1 MVTSVSAVSL
11 LVRSPPPDVNNLP
24 FGRAYG
30 LIFLNLAADENIL
43 SEEEGSAND
52 LFGVLA
58 DVYSLLAETGTL
70 VIALPD
76 CVSRVDRLKRE
87 SYTTRHNVRKL
98 MRVFLLVSYLGFFIC
113 AQRLLSCF

>member
-1 MVTSVSAVSL
+1 MITSVSAVSL

-24 FGRAYG
+24 FGREYG
-30 LIFLNLAADENIL
+30 LIFLNLAAGESIL
-43 SEEEGSAND
+43 SAEEGSATD
-52 LFGVLA
+52 LFGVMV

-87 SYTTRHNVRKL
+87 SNMIRHNVRKL
-98 MRVFLLVSYLGFFIC
+98 MRVVLSVKYLGFLSC
-113 AQRLLSCF
+113 AQRL